1 MQLGLPGEVIDVTF
15 PPTNP
20 VDLGRG
26 EIASGAVRA
35 VTRCEKRGVAIAAL

>member
-26 EIASGAVRA
+26 EIASGAV
-35 VTRCEKRGVAIAAL
+35 TRCEKRGVAIAAL